1 MAIADDSNPPRDL
14 PSLPDLPGLHGLPAG
29 DAPTNATRM
38 SSTPDFH
45 VGQDDDSG
53 HSDRQPLQE
62 LPDVRIAA
70 GDAPIVAGKDPY
82 LGRQFGGYELVQ
94 KVGQGGMGL
103 VYKGRQVSL
112 DRVVAVKILNKAL
125 CDNEEFIKRFEREA
139 KSIARINHPNI
150 MAVYDF
156 GQTDGM
162 WFMVVEYIEGSSLAK
177 RIADLLMIPSEE
189 LTPILMQC
197 LAGLA
202 HVGLQGIVHRDI
214 KPDNILITKDGV
226 AKIADFGL
234 AKDVTRNDSTDLTTV
249 GMAMG
254 TPAYMSPEQCMGRKL
269 DGRSDIYS
277 LGVTAYLALTGEK
290 PFTGQSSFE
299 IMTKQREYQP
309 PPPLKLNPAVGR
321 EVSDLVMQMLAKN
334 PNDRFRDAEHCRQAW
349 LDLGN
354 RLGPLGGPPQAKDA
368 TARGNELP
376 SSSRKSSPNIPAL
389 PLPPAAPPVVMPP
402 ALPVAG
408 ALAPPPPMT
417 QARESARAQANE
429 PAGKG
434 KVRPGTDTHGH
445 ESESTSRLPSERT
458 TSERMQRPTTERRA
472 SVRAPAEA
480 ATCPRCGV
488 LNRGGLATCSRC
500 GGDMR
505 DPARETQLAKDQE
518 GEASRLFT
526 AGNHREA
533 AEMYK
538 RLADREGDKRARAIL
553 RSKEREA
560 RTLEQLQH
568 VNELHNRSKGLIDR
582 GDLKSGIDL
591 LERGLREVRD
601 TAASSTGAESRLM
614 LEISDL
620 RAQLRRRR
628 HLRIIMAIALVAAL
642 AVVGV
647 IVKLYLAPPAP
658 VKAAGLAISTTLPE
672 S

>member
-1 MAIADDSNPPRDL
+1 MWQDTRTDMAIADDSNPPRDL

-38 SSTPDFH
+38 NATHDFH
-45 VGQDDDSG
+45 VKQDEDSRQ
-53 HSDRQPLQE
+53 SDRQPLQI
-62 LPDVRIAA
+62 LPDAKIAP
-70 GDAPIVAGKDPY
+70 GDVPIIAGKDPY

-162 WFMVVEYIEGSSLAK
+162 WYMVVEYIEGSSLAK

-189 LTPILMQC
+189 LMPILAQC

-234 AKDVTRNDSTDLTTV
+234 AKDVTRNDTTDLTTV

-321 EVSDLVMQMLAKN
+321 EISDLVMQMLAKN

-349 LDLGN
+349 LELGN
-354 RLGPLGGPPQAKDA
+354 RLGLGGVQPQTKEI
-368 TARGNELP
+368 ARGGEL
-376 SSSRKSSPNIPAL
+376 SNALRKSSPSIP
-389 PLPPAAPPVVMPP
+389 
-402 ALPVAG
+402 
-408 ALAPPPPMT
+408 APPPLPMVP
-417 QARESARAQANE
+417 SAPSAAIPPAIPVAPAAMSSLPVLPSTRDQTRAPSSE
-429 PAGKG
+429 PVGKA
-434 KVRPGTDTHGH
+434 KPRSATDAHGH
-445 ESESTSRLPSERT
+445 DGDGGSRHGSERVQKT
-458 TSERMQRPTTERRA
+458 ATERRA
-472 SVRAPAEA
+472 SVRAPAREA
-480 ATCPRCGV
+480 
-488 LNRGGLATCSRC
+488 
-500 GGDMR
+500 
-505 DPARETQLAKDQE
+505 QLPKDQE
-518 GEASRLFT
+518 GEAQRLFT
-526 AGNHREA
+526 AGNYRDA

-538 RLADREGDKRARAIL
+538 RLADREGDKRTRAIL

-560 RTLEQLQH
+560 RTLEQLEH
-568 VNELHNRSKGLIDR
+568 VDELQNRSKGLAAR
-582 GDLKSGIDL
+582 GDLKSSLDL
-591 LERGLREVRD
+591 LERGLRDVRD

-614 LEISDL
+614 LEIAGL
-620 RAQLRRRR
+620 RAKLRRRKR
-628 HLRIIMAIALVAAL
+628 LRMVLIVVLIAAVAVAA
-642 AVVGV
+642 VV
-647 IVKLYLAPPAP
+647 VKLYLFAPAP
-658 VKAAGLAISTTLPE
+658 GTTAGLERSGTLPE